1 MKRLLVGAIAAAAL
15 LVGLIP
21 AACAND
27 PAIHDEFS
35 VVGDV
40 FDCGDAVYTVTSGT
54 VKSVEHVTEAANGNT
69 SITGTSTPQG
79 VVATD
84 GTSTF
89 RIVGAVWFGASFNVN
104 TGTGPQTFTAK
115 LQIIGAGGKA
125 DSVNLTFHVSP
136 NGDVNEFDF
145 GSCEF

>member
-1 MKRLLVGAIAAAAL
+1 MKRLLVGAVAAAAL

-21 AACAND
+21 AAWAND
-27 PAIHDEFS
+27 PAVHDEFS

-40 FDCGDAVYTVTSGT
+40 FVCDGATYTITEGT
-54 VKSVEHVTEAANGNT
+54 VKSVEHFTEAANGNT
-69 SITGTSTPQG
+69 SITGTSTPVG

-104 TGTGPQTFTAK
+104 TGTGPETFTGK
-115 LQIIGAGGKA
+115 LQIVGAGGKA
-125 DSVNLTFHVSP
+125 DSVNITAHVSP

>member
-1 MKRLLVGAIAAAAL
+1 MKRLLVGAVVAAAL

-21 AACAND
+21 AAWADD
-27 PAIHDEFS
+27 PAVHDEFS
-35 VVGDV
+35 VVAEFLNYGDT
-40 FDCGDAVYTVTSGT
+40 VYTITSGT
-54 VKSVEHVTEAANGNT
+54 VKSVEHITEAANGNT
-69 SITGTSTPQG
+69 SVTGTSTPVG
-79 VVATD
+79 VVASD
-84 GTSTF
+84 GSSTF

-125 DSVNLTFHVSP
+125 DSVNVTFHVSP

-145 GSCEF
+145 GTCEF

>member
-1 MKRLLVGAIAAAAL
+1 MKRLLVGAVVAAAL
-15 LVGLIP
+15 FVGLIP
-21 AACAND
+21 VAWADD
-27 PAIHDEFS
+27 PAVHEEFS

-40 FDCGDAVYTVTSGT
+40 FVCDGATYTITEGT
-54 VKSVEHVTEAANGNT
+54 VKSVVHETEAANGNT
-69 SITGTSTPQG
+69 SITGTSTPVG

-104 TGTGPQTFTAK
+104 TGTGPETFTAK
-115 LQIIGAGGKA
+115 LQIVGAGGKA
-125 DSVNLTFHVSP
+125 DSVNVTFHVSP
-136 NGDVNEFDF
+136 NGDVNAFDF

>member
-1 MKRLLVGAIAAAAL
+1 MKRLLVGAVAAAAL

-21 AACAND
+21 VAWAD
-27 PAIHDEFS
+27 GPAVHDEFS

-40 FDCGDAVYTVTSGT
+40 FDCGDTVYTITSGT
-54 VKSVEHVTEAANGNT
+54 VKFVEHITEAANGNT
-69 SITGTSTPQG
+69 SVTGTSTPVG
-79 VVATD
+79 VVASD

-104 TGTGPQTFTAK
+104 TNTGPATFTAK

-125 DSVNLTFHVSP
+125 DSVNVTFHVSP

-145 GSCEF
+145 GTCEF